1 MKSKL
6 LLLLFILIGLSDSV
20 YLTYE
25 RFAKVL
31 PPCSANFFLFECDK
45 VLTSSYSIFFGMP
58 LALWGLFFYSL
69 LLILILFFK
78 LDKRKEIRYIF
89 LLFTTLGFV
98 VSVYLVYLQ
107 LFIIKNI
114 CLFCMISAIN
124 SVLLFYFSQIFFNK
138 ERKEITVGIVG
149 YCYRLLIKPTLFLF
163 DPEKVHELVL
173 NIGEVLGKFSFIRWI
188 ARYAFEYKN
197 QALSQKIAGINFE
210 TPIGLAAGFDYE
222 AKMPQI
228 LSTLGFGF
236 ETIGTITNK
245 PYEGNP
251 APRLGRL
258 PKSRSLM
265 VNKGFKNKGAEE
277 ITKKLAKLSPEIP
290 IGISIGQTN
299 SKKPMTQKE
308 SVQDIISA
316 FTIFENS
323 HVRHSYYELNI
334 SCPNLFGEVNF
345 YSQKNLEELLDEIKN
360 LKIKKPIFIKM
371 PIEKS
376 NKEVIVMLDVIV
388 KYPIKGVIFGN
399 VQKNRKDPSFDPV
412 EVKRFK
418 VGNFSGKPTEKRS
431 NELIKLAYKKYG
443 DKLIIIGCGGIFNAK
458 DAYKKIKLG
467 SSLCQLIT
475 GTIYEG
481 PQLVAQINLELMDL
495 LKKDKLAHISEA
507 IGVDNK
513 I

>member
-6 LLLLFILIGLSDSV
+6 LLSLFILIGLSDSA

-25 RFAKVL
+25 HFMKIL
-31 PPCSANFFLFECDK
+31 PPCSTNFFLFECGK
-45 VLTSSYSIFFGMP
+45 VLRSSYSIFFGMP

-69 LLILILFFK
+69 LLILVLFFK
-78 LDKRKEIRYIF
+78 FDKRKETRYIF
-89 LLFTTLGFV
+89 LLLTTLGFV

-107 LFIIKNI
+107 VFIIKNI
-114 CLFCMISAIN
+114 CLFCTISAVN
-124 SVLLFYFSQIFFNK
+124 SFFLFYFSQSFLKK
-138 ERKEITVGIVG
+138 ERKEIIVAVVG
-149 YCYRLLIKPTLFLF
+149 YCYRFFIRPVLFIF
-163 DPEKVHELVL
+163 DPEKVHESVL
-173 NIGEVLGKFSFIRWI
+173 SIGEVLGKLSFIRWI

-197 QALSQKIAGINFE
+197 QALSQKIAGVNFE

-251 APRLGRL
+251 TPRLGRL

-277 ITKKLAKLSPEIP
+277 ITKKLTGLFPEIP
-290 IGISIGQTN
+290 IGISIGRTN
-299 SKKPMTQKE
+299 SKKPMTQEE
-308 SVQDIISA
+308 SVQDIVSA

-323 HVRHSYYELNI
+323 QVRHSYYELNI

-345 YSQKNLEELLDEIKN
+345 YSQKNLEELLYEIEK
-360 LKIKKPIFIKM
+360 LKIKKPVFIKM

-376 NKEVIVMLDVIV
+376 NKEVIDMLDVIV

-399 VQKNRKDPSFDPV
+399 VQKNRKDPSFDPD
-412 EVKRFK
+412 EVKQFK
-418 VGNFSGKPTEKRS
+418 IGNFSGKPTEKRS

-443 DKLIIIGCGGIFNAK
+443 ERLIIIGCGGIFSAK
-458 DAYKKIKLG
+458 EAYKKIKLG

-495 LKKDKLAHISEA
+495 LEKDNLGHISEA
-507 IGVDNK
+507 IGLDNK

>member
-6 LLLLFILIGLSDSV
+6 LLLLFILIGFSDSA

-25 RFAKVL
+25 HFMKIL
-31 PPCSANFFLFECDK
+31 PPCSTNFFLFECGK
-45 VLTSSYSIFFGMP
+45 VLRSSYSIFFGMP

-69 LLILILFFK
+69 LLILILFFRFE
-78 LDKRKEIRYIF
+78 KRKEIRYIF
-89 LLFTTLGFV
+89 LLLATLGFT

-107 LFIIKNI
+107 VFIIKNI

-124 SVLLFYFSQIFFNK
+124 SALLFYFSQLFFNK
-138 ERKEITVGIVG
+138 ERKEIIIAVVGF
-149 YCYRLLIKPTLFLF
+149 CYRFFIKPILFLF
-163 DPEKVHELVL
+163 DPEKIHELVL
-173 NIGEVLGKFSFIRWI
+173 NIGELLGKFSFIRWI
-188 ARYAFEYKN
+188 AKYAFEYKN

-228 LSTLGFGF
+228 LPALGFGF
-236 ETIGTITNK
+236 GTIGTITNK

-251 APRLGRL
+251 TPRLGRL

-277 ITKKLAKLSPEIP
+277 IRKKLAKLYLEIP
-290 IGISIGQTN
+290 IGISIGRTN
-299 SKKPMTQKE
+299 SKKPLSQKE
-308 SVQDIISA
+308 SVEDIVSA
-316 FTIFENS
+316 FVIFEKS
-323 HVRHSYYELNI
+323 QVRHSYYELNI

-345 YSQKNLEELLDEIKN
+345 YSQKNLEELLNEIKK

-376 NKEVIVMLDVIV
+376 NKEVIDMLDVIV

-412 EVKRFK
+412 EVKKFK
-418 VGNFSGKPTEKRS
+418 MGNFSGKPTEKRS
-431 NELIKLAYKKYG
+431 NELIRLAYKKYG
-443 DKLIIIGCGGIFNAK
+443 NRLIIVGCGGIFSAK

-481 PQLVAQINLELMDL
+481 PQLVAQINLELVDL
-495 LKKDKLAHISEA
+495 LRKDNLSHISEA
-507 IGVDNK
+507 IGLDNK